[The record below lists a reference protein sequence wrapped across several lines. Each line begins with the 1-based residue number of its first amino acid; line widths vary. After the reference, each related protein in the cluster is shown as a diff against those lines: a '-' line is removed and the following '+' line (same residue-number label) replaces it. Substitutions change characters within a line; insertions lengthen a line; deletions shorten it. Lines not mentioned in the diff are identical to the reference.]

1 MSEIERVIEKE
12 KKEREDIIPDDP
24 LFEYFDVL
32 DLNYQL
38 QKGQDERELEKIK
51 RSYNLDKSVDE
62 IDNVQV
68 PEQLEIYFGGKNE
81 NFLAQLLNISPMPAN
96 ANFLDFLS
104 SEFGTKIMRQNKLS
118 IHIETG
124 NLYYDNINTTK

>member
-24 LFEYFDVL
+24 LLEYFDVL

-124 NLYYDNINTTK
+124 NLYYDNINTTR